1 MELNKS
7 QLDVL
12 IKNLCVVIHTEL
24 ENIGGEFSPSET
36 ISTLLAFDSFKA
48 LDYITGTIDKA
59 LHSKSESKED
69 SLYEDFLADEGYQK
83 EMQKLENEIRNH
95 IKTEQQMKLYADA
108 LEEKNEKLSARV
120 TELKA
125 QPNAKLDL
133 LKSEGKKLKAKLS
146 LIQKEISEHRKEGEG
161 LTRSTSRTRL
171 GIYSKT
177 GEIDKK
183 IVRAEQEHAKVSKSM
198 LDTEK
203 EYSQQKRD
211 NEELKSILKEFI
223 GPGIENQKEK
233 GLVYKK
239 KYEQKCLE
247 LEAFKKKLK
256 TMETAA
262 GLKGRSVTPTLVKN
276 IQVQSQRIIRKVG
289 SNEKLKSGKALGAV
303 VMRTEPAE
311 KKRLPL
317 SFTAR
322 R

>member
-24 ENIGGEFSPSET
+24 ENIGGEFSPNEN
-36 ISTLLAFDSFKA
+36 ISTLIALDSFKA
-48 LDYITGTIDKA
+48 LDFITATIDRA
-59 LHSKSESKED
+59 LQAKSQSKED
-69 SLYEDFLADEGYQK
+69 SLYEDFITDEGYQK

-108 LEEKNEKLSARV
+108 LEEKNEKLSAKL
-120 TELKA
+120 TEAKA
-125 QPNAKLDL
+125 QPNSRLDL
-133 LKSEGKKLKAKLS
+133 FKSENKKLKVKLS
-146 LIQKEISEHRKEGEG
+146 LIQKEISEHKKEGEG

-183 IVRAEQEHAKVSKSM
+183 IVRAELEHAKVSKSL

-223 GPGIENQKEK
+223 GSGAENQKEK

-247 LEAFKKKLK
+247 LDGLKKKLK
-256 TMETAA
+256 MMEVAA
-262 GLKGRSVTPTLVKN
+262 GIKGRSATPTLVKN

-289 SNEKLKSGKALGAV
+289 SNEKLRSGKAMAGV